1 MTQPLRT
8 WNELALLSVS
18 SATQCYSLCT
28 SCSCSLPHHS
38 TFIFFFFFFGAPTLA
53 VAESIHSHPSSINE
67 WRVREAAEWI
77 TWCGNWTNDLPLLWP
92 SWGQSNKI
100 THNPLIHRPSHH
112 CFHKRHAREECDG
125 SRVSYPNGSGCI
137 DLFFHC
143 CWSHCKR
150 LSKWPFRDLRPNC
163 VEDWIEMS
171 SRLGWRFEQG
181 LTLNDWD

>member
-1 MTQPLRT
+1 MSRLFYRFHLPH
-8 WNELALLSVS
+8 
-18 SATQCYSLCT
+18 SATLCAFPAHAPCRT
-28 SCSCSLPHHS
+28 TLPS
-38 TFIFFFFFFGAPTLA
+38 FLFFFGAPTLA
-53 VAESIHSHPSSINE
+53 VAESIHSHPSSINV

-77 TWCGNWTNDLPLLWP
+77 TWCGNWSNDLPLLWP